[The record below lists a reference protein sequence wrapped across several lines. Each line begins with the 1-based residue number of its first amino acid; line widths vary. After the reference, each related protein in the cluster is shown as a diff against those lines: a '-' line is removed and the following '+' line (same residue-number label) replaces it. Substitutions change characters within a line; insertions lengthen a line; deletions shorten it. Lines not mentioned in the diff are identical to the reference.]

1 MEITESDKAKSEQI
15 IAEARRRPA
24 TLNDLV
30 KKKRRIKEVT
40 IHSTDDDG
48 HDLELLL
55 RYQALSPKEFDDL
68 VAKYPPNPKQKLDGM
83 AYNPDTFG
91 PALVAAVCIDPSLS
105 VEDVT
110 AIIDSGTWSP
120 GEVNTLTG
128 EAMSLCQT
136 GAGVPFIDRG

>member
-1 MEITESDKAKSEQI
+1 MEITESDTALSEKI
-15 IAEARRRPA
+15 ISEARRRPA

-30 KKKRRIKEVT
+30 KKKRRVKDVT

-55 RYQALSPKEFDDL
+55 KYQALSPKEFDDL
-68 VAKYPPNPKQKLDGM
+68 VAKYPPNPKQKTDGM

-91 PALVAAVCIDPSLS
+91 PALVAASLVEPKLS

-110 AIIDSGTWSP
+110 SIIDSGTWSP

-136 GAGVPFIDRG
+136 GAGVPFTVRD